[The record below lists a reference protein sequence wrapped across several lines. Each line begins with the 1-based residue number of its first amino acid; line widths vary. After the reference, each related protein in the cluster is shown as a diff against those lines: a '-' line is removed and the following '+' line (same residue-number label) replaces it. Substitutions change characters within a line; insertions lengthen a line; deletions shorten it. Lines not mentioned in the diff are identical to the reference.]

1 MQRFRSTHVHVW
13 EGLSQSLDL
22 NSIENCRQE
31 VKSDDLILDTKF
43 VDSISEVKNNFFKK
57 SMKM

>member
-43 VDSISEVKNNFFKK
+43 VDSIREVKNNFF
-57 SMKM
+57 